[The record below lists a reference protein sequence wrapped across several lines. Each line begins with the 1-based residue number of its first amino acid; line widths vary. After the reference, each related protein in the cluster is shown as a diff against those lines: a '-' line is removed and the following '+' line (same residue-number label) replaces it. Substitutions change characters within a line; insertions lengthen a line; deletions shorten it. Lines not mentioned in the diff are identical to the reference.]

1 MYEQIKTWYIAFAD
15 WCNNHYRL
23 CIVLIALAWGLI
35 GYLCGYYRGYKVG
48 SSLYDDG
55 GRTDRIA
62 EQLER
67 SASEQHGITD
77 GLRESAGQSGEIAD
91 RIADYADEAAG
102 IAKQAA
108 GITESERRARET
120 LERCQRILSAIR
132 SRGKTYPAKAKGS
145 KE

>member
-1 MYEQIKTWYIAFAD
+1 MDEEKKRRIIGSALFLLFLLITNGINGCLCYQSGYEAGS
-15 WCNNHYRL
+15 H
-23 CIVLIALAWGLI
+23 VL
-35 GYLCGYYRGYKVG
+35 
-48 SSLYDDG
+48 DDG
-55 GRTDRIA
+55 ERADRITD
-62 EQLER
+62 QLER
-67 SASEQHGITD
+67 STEQQHDITD
-77 GLRESAGQSGEIAD
+77 GLRESATASGEIAD
-91 RIADYADEAAG
+91 RIADHADEAAG